1 MRCPR
6 LFCACW
12 LAALLC
18 ACDATEQN
26 ARPGAAGEPPAAAGA
41 AGDVEG
47 DNAVMDGMGEP
58 GRASAPTLENGRYVF
73 RAGELELEI
82 NPALGG
88 RVTRFS
94 LEGVNILTG
103 PEVVADGEGTLP
115 NMYGST
121 FWTSPQSVWSWPPEV
136 ALDSDPHVA
145 RVDGDV
151 LHLVSQP
158 GATTGYGVQK
168 RFALDVLRG
177 RIAIEYALKNHSATL
192 PAAPWEVT
200 RVPKEGLAF
209 FPAAS
214 PPAQA
219 STLQPRTIDGI
230 AWVDVQQAPSS
241 DSKLFQDGSEGWLA
255 FAYRELVFIKVFDDV
270 GPAEQASGEAEIEV
284 FVNGAFDY
292 VELEQQGPYA
302 MLPAGASA
310 SWRVT
315 WLLRRRPPG
324 IGASVGNPE
333 LVTWVRQQVAAAR

>member
-26 ARPGAAGEPPAAAGA
+26 PRPATATDTVAAGA
-41 AGDVEG
+41 AGNGQGG
-47 DNAVMDGMGEP
+47 DAVMDGMGEP
-58 GRASAPTLENGRYVF
+58 GRASAPTLEDGRYVF
-73 RAGELELEI
+73 RAGELELEV

-88 RVTRFS
+88 RVTRLS
-94 LEGVNILTG
+94 LDGVNILTG
-103 PEVVADGEGTLP
+103 PEVVADGEGSLP

-121 FWTSPQSVWSWPPEV
+121 FWTSPQSAWSWPPEA
-136 ALDSDPHVA
+136 ALDSDPHEVSL
-145 RVDGDV
+145 DGDV
-151 LHLVSQP
+151 LRLVSQA

-177 RIAIEYALKNHSATL
+177 RIAIEYALKNHSATQ

-209 FPAAS
+209 FPAAA
-214 PPAQA
+214 PPAPA

-230 AWVDVQQAPSS
+230 AWVDVQQAPAT
-241 DSKLFQDGSEGWLA
+241 DSKLFQDGAEGWLA
-255 FAYRELVFIKVFDDV
+255 FAHRDLVFIKVFEDV

-284 FVNGAFDY
+284 FVNGSFDY

-302 MLPAGASA
+302 MLPTGASS

-315 WLLRRRPPG
+315 WLLRRRPDG
-324 IGASVGNPE
+324 IDATVGSAA
-333 LVTWVRQQVAAAR
+333 LVAWVRQQVAAAR